1 MNLYT
6 LVFIFVTILILIGLG
21 LFGLLIMKIDRWIDR
36 KERVGKQS
44 IYKEKKENI
53 PTEAGRKEG
62 KIN

>member
-53 PTEAGRKEG
+53 PTEARRKEG